1 MECFFLY
8 LNENIPYIKKIEIE
22 NIAIGISM
30 IFLCITTK
38 LRRGKRASV
47 FALIPAQ
54 GYTFFISLSAFRNR
68 FEQWRV
74 SKKVTIPA
82 MQNTNMK
89 NIANI
94 PT

>member
-1 MECFFLY
+1 MQ
-8 LNENIPYIKKIEIE
+8 
-22 NIAIGISM
+22 
-30 IFLCITTK
+30 ITTK
-38 LRRGKRASV
+38 LRRAKHASV
-47 FALIPAQ
+47 FASNSQAQ

-82 MQNTNMK
+82 MQITYMI